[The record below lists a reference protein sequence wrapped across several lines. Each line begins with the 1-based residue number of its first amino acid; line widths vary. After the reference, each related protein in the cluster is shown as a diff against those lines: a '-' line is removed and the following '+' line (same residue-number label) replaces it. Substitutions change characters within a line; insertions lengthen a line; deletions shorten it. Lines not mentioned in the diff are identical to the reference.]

1 MLQALAAR
9 NTYDLKFRS
18 DAARVKGVSCLKG
31 AEGLT
36 VTPYDRSVAVTVL
49 YLNFEVD
56 QRLVARVLS
65 QYGTVSDMRW
75 CKYGSGELAGI
86 FNGKRQC
93 RMELDRDIP
102 SFLFIGGSKAH
113 IRYFGQP
120 RTCFKCGQEGH
131 EARSC
136 PNRRCGKCLQVGHDK
151 AECPN
156 EVRCNLCGEE
166 GHVSGACP
174 TSYSARASADVEQ
187 APQPSQAGP
196 EYSTECEGGTVAPKA
211 DSSPSSPPTPVEA
224 DRMAVEEDLQL
235 SSDSESAMSDG
246 ESWPTGRG
254 FWKMNTDILTE
265 ADYSEQFKA
274 RYEGWRTLKPAFSTD
289 LEWWDD
295 VKSRIKQFT
304 VECCVARARRKREEF
319 LSLCFRERDGD
330 SSALHGIQQYLD
342 EKLRGARVRAR
353 VHCVEAEE
361 KPTIKFYR
369 DVTKYAI
376 DRRIRAVRDVHGTVQ
391 KDPLDIVEVFKTFY
405 EQLYTRADVE
415 VDLQGSLLDNIDKT
429 PSKEQNDGLGSPLTV
444 DELWKAVAKMKGGK
458 APGSDGIPVEFYKRF
473 WGTVGHDLRDVF
485 ASAFLAGSLSP
496 SQRTGVITLLPKSG
510 DPLEPKNKR
519 PITLLNVDY
528 KILAKALCNRLGTV
542 MPDLV
547 GSFQTCA
554 VRGHSIQQNLWLMR
568 DLVEYVM
575 DRDLPCA
582 LVSLDQEKAFDMVD
596 HGFLFKILKKFN
608 LNPVFVKWTS
618 LLYNSVYSRVIVNGL
633 PSDAFRVHRGVRQ
646 GCPLSPLL
654 YVLFSE
660 SLARAFQV
668 EPLFRPFHIP
678 GGAKVKCLQYADDV
692 TCVVSDLA
700 SFRALTGTLSTFQRA
715 TGARLN
721 PTKTKGLRLGKWRS
735 KQLPFAASWVD
746 DAIKINGIWFGYGS
760 PESLTWNEKVD
771 LVEARLKDFGDRK
784 ISLLGKVTVI
794 NRFVYPLLWYPGTV
808 LAAPEGV
815 LVRLER
821 AVFRFLWSGKTE
833 LVRRKVV
840 YQVPRQGG
848 LGLVHFPSKLRFLLT
863 KCVFSAVESQ
873 MPFAYFVRYWGG
885 LSFRWFFP
893 TLFSNSVPHSWRPTK
908 AYCQMRETL
917 RIMSTV
923 GNVLQSSA
931 GDQYRAIFDDLVGQV
946 QPNDYASGPEVWRVV
961 YSGTLD
967 HRRRDLLWRIAH
979 DAIVTNLK
987 RLRWRLGD
995 GICPRTGCTGWESV
1009 PHVFWQCGFV
1019 ALLWEWFQALADRL
1033 TFCNTWAVSQDYA
1046 LYGLSPP
1053 PCNTSVRG
1061 ILTFVSAS
1069 IKLALWRDRCNIV
1082 FRGEGGLRT
1091 SSWRR

>member
-1 MLQALAAR
+1 MA
-9 NTYDLKFRS
+9 
-18 DAARVKGVSCLKG
+18 
-31 AEGLT
+31 
-36 VTPYDRSVAVTVL
+36 
-49 YLNFEVD
+49 
-56 QRLVARVLS
+56 
-65 QYGTVSDMRW
+65 
-75 CKYGSGELAGI
+75 
-86 FNGKRQC
+86 
-93 RMELDRDIP
+93 
-102 SFLFIGGSKAH
+102 
-113 IRYFGQP
+113 
-120 RTCFKCGQEGH
+120 
-131 EARSC
+131 
-136 PNRRCGKCLQVGHDK
+136 NR
-151 AECPN
+151 E
-156 EVRCNLCGEE
+156 
-166 GHVSGACP
+166 
-174 TSYSARASADVEQ
+174 
-187 APQPSQAGP
+187 
-196 EYSTECEGGTVAPKA
+196 
-211 DSSPSSPPTPVEA
+211 
-224 DRMAVEEDLQL
+224 
-235 SSDSESAMSDG
+235 
-246 ESWPTGRG
+246 G

-274 RYEGWRTLKPAFSTD
+274 RE
-289 LEWWDD
+289 
-295 VKSRIKQFT
+295 
-304 VECCVARARRKREEF
+304 RK
-319 LSLCFRERDGD
+319 GD
-330 SSALHGIQQYLD
+330 TSALHAIQQYLD
-342 EKLRGARVRAR
+342 QKLRGARVRAR

-376 DRRIRAVRDVHGTVQ
+376 DRRIRAVCDVHGTVQ
-391 KDPLDIVEVFKTFY
+391 KDPLDIVEVFKTY

-528 KILAKALCNRLGTV
+528 KILAKTLCNRLGTV

-554 VRGHSIQQNLWLMR
+554 VREHSIQQNLWLMR

-575 DRDLPCA
+575 DRDLP
-582 LVSLDQEKAFDMVD
+582 
-596 HGFLFKILKKFN
+596 
-608 LNPVFVKWTS
+608 LNP
-618 LLYNSVYSRVIVNGL
+618 LQE
-633 PSDAFRVHRGVRQ
+633 PSKLNHCFDPFTY
-646 GCPLSPLL
+646 P
-654 YVLFSE
+654 
-660 SLARAFQV
+660 V
-668 EPLFRPFHIP
+668 EP
-678 GGAKVKCLQYADDV
+678 KVKCLQYADDV

-715 TGARLN
+715 IGARLN

-771 LVEARLKDFGDRK
+771 LVEA
-784 ISLLGKVTVI
+784 
-794 NRFVYPLLWYPGTV
+794 
-808 LAAPEGV
+808 
-815 LVRLER
+815 
-821 AVFRFLWSGKTE
+821 
-833 LVRRKVV
+833 
-840 YQVPRQGG
+840 
-848 LGLVHFPSKLRFLLT
+848 
-863 KCVFSAVESQ
+863 
-873 MPFAYFVRYWGG
+873 
-885 LSFRWFFP
+885 
-893 TLFSNSVPHSWRPTK
+893 SNSVPHSWRPTK

-923 GNVLQSSA
+923 GDVLQSSA

-946 QPNDYASGPEVWRVV
+946 LPNGYASGPEVWRVV
-961 YSGTLD
+961 HSRSLD

-987 RLRWRLGD
+987 RLRWCLGD
-995 GICPRTGCTGWESV
+995 GICPRTGCTRWESV

-1019 ALLWEWFQALADRL
+1019 APLWEWFQALADRL

-1061 ILTFVSAS
+1061 IITFVSAS

-1082 FRGEGGLRT
+1082 FRGEGKPADVVLALVRTEIKLRVEADFVRLPRST
-1091 SSWRR
+1091 FGRVCTTLINLIHPILYESYGIIGEVGWIQYICCLDDRIIP